1 MIKIFTLVGTR
12 PQFIKAAAVSRIIKD
27 EFSNLFNETIIH
39 TGQHYDKKMS
49 EFFFDELDIPYPNY
63 HMNISSLNHGE
74 MTGRMIIEFE
84 KYLLENRTDYVLLY
98 GDTNS
103 TLAGMLAAT
112 KLGIPVA
119 HVEAGLRSFNMKMP
133 EEMNR
138 ILVDRLSTFLF
149 CPTLQAINNLS
160 NEGINA
166 GVYQVGDV
174 MFDIALY
181 YKDKARIKSNVLS
194 NYNLRAHDFYLVT
207 CHRAENTND
216 YDRLNQIFSA
226 IAELAASNKVILPLH
241 PRTKKYLVKNKILD
255 LLKNVIV
262 TEPLSFMDMI
272 VLEQSAKA
280 ILTDSGGVQKEAFFY
295 GVPCIT
301 MRDETEWVETVE
313 SGWNKIVGA
322 NKEKILTAVNSL
334 SYGKSGISPYG
345 DGHASRKILEILCK

>member
-1 MIKIFTLVGTR
+1 MIKIFTLVGAR

-49 EFFFDELDIPYPNY
+49 EFFFDELNIPHPNY
-63 HMNISSLNHGE
+63 HMNISSSKHGD
-74 MTGRMIIEFE
+74 MTGRMIIAFE
-84 KYLLENRTDYVLLY
+84 KYLLENKTDYVLVY

-181 YKDKARIKSNVLS
+181 YKDKAKIKSNVLS
-194 NYNLRAHDFYLVT
+194 NYNLRTHEFYLVT
-207 CHRAENTND
+207 CHREENTND

-226 IAELAASNKVILPLH
+226 IAELASSNKVILPLH
-241 PRTKKYLVKNKILD
+241 PRTKKYLVQNKMLD

-262 TEPLSFMDMI
+262 TDPLSFMDMI

-313 SGWNKIVGA
+313 TGWNKIVGA

-334 SYGKSGISPYG
+334 SYGKSGTSPYG
-345 DGHASRKILEILCK
+345 DGHASRKILEILRK

>member
-1 MIKIFTLVGTR
+1 MIKISTLVGAR
-12 PQFIKAAAVSRIIKD
+12 PQFIKAAAISRVIKD
-27 EFSNLFNETIIH
+27 EFSNLFSEIIIH

-49 EFFFDELDIPYPNY
+49 DFFFDELDIPLPSHN
-63 HMNISSLNHGE
+63 MNISSSKHGE

-84 KYLLENRTDYVLLY
+84 RYLLENRTDYVLVY

-112 KLGIPVA
+112 KLGIPVV
-119 HVEAGLRSFNMKMP
+119 HVEAGLRSFNIKMP

-149 CPTLQAINNLS
+149 CPTLQAVNNLS

-166 GVYQVGDV
+166 GVHQVGDV
-174 MFDIALY
+174 MLDIALY
-181 YKDKARIKSNVLS
+181 YKDKAKIKSNVLL
-194 NYNLRAHDFYLVT
+194 NHNLRPHDFYLAT
-207 CHRAENTND
+207 CHRQENTNNN
-216 YDRLNQIFSA
+216 DRLNQIFSA
-226 IAELAASNKVILPLH
+226 IAELADSNKVILPLH
-241 PRTKKYLVKNKILD
+241 PRTKKYLEHNKILD

-280 ILTDSGGVQKEAFFY
+280 ILTDSGGMQKEAFFY

-313 SGWNKIVGA
+313 LGWNKIVGA
-322 NKEKILTAVNSL
+322 DKDKILNAANSL
-334 SYGKSGISPYG
+334 SYGESGASPYG
-345 DGHASRKILEILCK
+345 DGLASRKILKILGK

>member
-1 MIKIFTLVGTR
+1 MIKIFTLVGAR

-49 EFFFDELDIPYPNY
+49 EFFFDELNIPHPNY
-63 HMNISSLNHGE
+63 HMNISSSKHGD
-74 MTGRMIIEFE
+74 MTGRMIIAFE
-84 KYLLENRTDYVLLY
+84 KYLLENKTDYVLVY

-166 GVYQVGDV
+166 GVHQVGDV

-181 YKDKARIKSNVLS
+181 YKDKAKIKSNVLS
-194 NYNLRAHDFYLVT
+194 NYNLRTHEFYLVT
-207 CHRAENTND
+207 CHREENTND
-216 YDRLNQIFSA
+216 YVRLNQIFSA
-226 IAELAASNKVILPLH
+226 IAELASSNKVILPLH
-241 PRTKKYLVKNKILD
+241 PRTKKYLVQNKMLY

-262 TEPLSFMDMI
+262 TDPLSFMDMI

-313 SGWNKIVGA
+313 TGWNKIVGA

-334 SYGKSGISPYG
+334 SYGKSGTIPYG
-345 DGHASRKILEILCK
+345 DGQASRKILEILRK

>member
-1 MIKIFTLVGTR
+1 
-12 PQFIKAAAVSRIIKD
+12 
-27 EFSNLFNETIIH
+27 
-39 TGQHYDKKMS
+39 
-49 EFFFDELDIPYPNY
+49 
-63 HMNISSLNHGE
+63 
-74 MTGRMIIEFE
+74 MTGRMIIAFE
-84 KYLLENRTDYVLLY
+84 KYLLENKTDYVLVY

-149 CPTLQAINNLS
+149 CPTRQAINNLS

-166 GVYQVGDV
+166 GVHQVGDV

-181 YKDKARIKSNVLS
+181 YKDKAKIKSNVLS
-194 NYNLRAHDFYLVT
+194 NYNLRTHEFYLVT
-207 CHRAENTND
+207 CHREENTND

-226 IAELAASNKVILPLH
+226 IDELASSNKVILPLH
-241 PRTKKYLVKNKILD
+241 PRTKKYLVQNKMLD
-255 LLKNVIV
+255 LLKSVIV

-313 SGWNKIVGA
+313 TGWNKIVGA
-322 NKEKILTAVNSL
+322 NKEKILAAVKSL
-334 SYGKSGISPYG
+334 SYGKSGTSPYG
-345 DGHASRKILEILCK
+345 DGRASRKILEILCK